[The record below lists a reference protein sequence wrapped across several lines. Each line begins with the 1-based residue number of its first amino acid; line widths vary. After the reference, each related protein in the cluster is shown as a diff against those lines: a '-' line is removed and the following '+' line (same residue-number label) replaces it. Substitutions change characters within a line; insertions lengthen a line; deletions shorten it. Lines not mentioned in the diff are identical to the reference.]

1 MFKWWIASAVC
12 DRFRIDRG
20 ENAMELLLS
29 TPLKYE
35 DYAQAIRRR
44 LRRQFMW
51 PVIFMLCLIPFMM
64 ARSDNETLPV
74 YILGLLMFGVD
85 AWAAYFVGMHASLTM
100 RRPTFSSTIVILK
113 IHILPY
119 AFFFG
124 AMLLIGITGAGGG
137 IHLEGIL
144 ALWFMIGLVNNS
156 IWVGRACLALG
167 ENFRKTAAASISPGS

>member
-64 ARSDNETLPV
+64 TRSDDDTWQV
-74 YILGLLMFGVD
+74 YILGVLMFGID
-85 AWAAYFVGMHASLTM
+85 AWAAYFIGMHASLTM

-113 IHILPY
+113 IHVLPY

-137 IHLEGIL
+137 IDLEGIL

-167 ENFRKTAAASISPGS
+167 ENFMKTAAASISPGS